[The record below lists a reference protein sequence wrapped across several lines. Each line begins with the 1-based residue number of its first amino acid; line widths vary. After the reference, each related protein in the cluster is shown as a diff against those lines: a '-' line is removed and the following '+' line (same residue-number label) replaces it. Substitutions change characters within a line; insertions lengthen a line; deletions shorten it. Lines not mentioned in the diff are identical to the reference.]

1 MNRDIYSQ
9 AEQLNKKHRRK
20 RTWYKILSVPIC
32 LVVFVTTYA
41 LILPAITMESTPDT
55 YCGIAEHVHTDDCY
69 ELPGTPAHK
78 EVQCTAGADLGQGEY
93 IVHKH
98 DSFCF
103 DDSGELLCALAEQD
117 EHVHTDACYDGDSL
131 ICGLVTG
138 IVHQHT
144 ADCVISVPA
153 TEPQGLVCTVEEH
166 KHTEACFM
174 NPEGEAPSGETGGD
188 VPADKTPASDVPTG
202 DDPSNET
209 PKGDVP
215 TDAAQGSSVPG
226 DAVQSTGAANGDT
239 PEDDAAVNS
248 TPARAPAASG
258 LITDVTLTINDNV
271 SASGCYEAAVTG
283 GGAAL
288 EGKNVRYQWY
298 KSTNSGATY
307 TAVKAKNFTVGS
319 NTVSNIGGDR
329 GEKLFLALDGGTVSD
344 TLPSVTYKAV
354 LKVDGTEYNS
364 VSAVRT
370 NTMKASGLALG
381 YYFVSGTSGAVCE
394 LATAKD
400 IQIRDKN
407 EVPQIEK
414 SVDDNDGT
422 VEIGQK
428 LTYTIT
434 GKVPSTK
441 GYTEFTYQVTDTMT
455 EGLTFN
461 KDVKVT
467 IGGVEVTAA
476 ATITNNENGFVAS
489 VNMMNYQDQIDAPV
503 VITYTAIVNENAI
516 QREKETNAATLK
528 YSNNPADK
536 TTFEESSVEVDVFS
550 FNIVINK
557 YAANNAETKLEGA
570 KFVLKNNE
578 GKYYKYDAAT
588 KAVTWVAAK
597 ADATEVSTDANG
609 AARFD
614 GLQAGTYSLEETVAP
629 AGYNQLTKDITI
641 VLDKNGS
648 ATIDGAASAPGA
660 AHSLTTGVAN
670 STGTVLPETG
680 GTGTVIFVALGALAV
695 ICAGVFLVTN
705 KRMSKESF

>member
-1 MNRDIYSQ
+1 M
-9 AEQLNKKHRRK
+9 KTTRK
-20 RTWYKILSVPIC
+20 LFTVLLALAMTLALAVSAFAADTGSITITNPQGDHTYTAYKI
-32 LVVFVTTYA
+32 FDVTY
-41 LILPAITMESTPDT
+41 
-55 YCGIAEHVHTDDCY
+55 
-69 ELPGTPAHK
+69 
-78 EVQCTAGADLGQGEY
+78 
-93 IVHKH
+93 
-98 DSFCF
+98 
-103 DDSGELLCALAEQD
+103 SGD
-117 EHVHTDACYDGDSL
+117 NYSYT
-131 ICGLVTG
+131 
-138 IVHQHT
+138 
-144 ADCVISVPA
+144 IS
-153 TEPQGLVCTVEEH
+153 
-166 KHTEACFM
+166 
-174 NPEGEAPSGETGGD
+174 D
-188 VPADKTPASDVPTG
+188 
-202 DDPSNET
+202 
-209 PKGDVP
+209 
-215 TDAAQGSSVPG
+215 TDAAFS
-226 DAVQSTGAANGDT
+226 
-239 PEDDAAVNS
+239 
-248 TPARAPAASG
+248 
-258 LITDVTLTINDNV
+258 
-271 SASGCYEAAVTG
+271 
-283 GGAAL
+283 
-288 EGKNVRYQWY
+288 
-298 KSTNSGATY
+298 
-307 TAVKAKNFTVGS
+307 AVKAYADVTANGLNLTAVANTNKYNVSIGAGFSAASFAQHLKTNVGS
-319 NTVSNIGGDR
+319 LGTGTAFTKVGD
-329 GEKLFLALDGGTVSD
+329 
-344 TLPSVTYKAV
+344 
-354 LKVDGTEYNS
+354 
-364 VSAVRT
+364 
-370 NTMKASGLALG
+370 TMKASGLALG
-381 YYFVSGTSGAVCE
+381 YYFVSGTSGTVCE

-414 SVDDNDGT
+414 VVNDNDLT
-422 VEIGQK
+422 VEIGQV

-467 IGGVEVTAA
+467 IGGTDVTAA
-476 ATITNNENGFVAS
+476 ATITNNDNGFVAS

-503 VITYTAIVNENAI
+503 VITYTATVNEKAI
-516 QREKETNAATLK
+516 QRDKETNTATLK
-528 YSNNPADK
+528 YSDNPADK
-536 TTFEESSVEVDVFS
+536 NSFKESSVEVDVFS

-557 YAANNAETKLEGA
+557 FAANNAETKLEGA

-597 ADATEVSTDANG
+597 ADATEVSTGADG

-660 AHSLTTGVAN
+660 DRSLTTGVAN